1 MSWERD
7 SAISPWDR
15 PRSVRLTC
23 RRSDVLIAAPSMPTI
38 APISPEARMCSSRC
52 GFPTS
57 ALGHSRSFSSVQWM
71 SALLPKLTVTA
82 DIPFRQR
89 RARLPTSERLR
100 SQQMLHAHA
109 WCRQTFLEDHAP
121 LPAYASNPRV
131 GGLRR
136 RAEKRRYN
144 RSGRKHV
151 LAPAGNT
158 IGGETP

>member
-121 LPAYASNPRV
+121 LPAYAANPRV

-136 RAEKRRYN
+136 RAENVDMTDLGGSIFLRLPEN
-144 RSGRKHV
+144 
-151 LAPAGNT
+151 NM
-158 IGGETP
+158 GGETS